1 MLKIF
6 PPPDIGYIMCRTS
19 ILQEAPKMS
28 KPAFRVYFND
38 NKQWVNIYVAK
49 NPAHFK
55 RKNQCHAYYI
65 AAEIRKQ
72 RQGLFGYI
80 YLSELNFSPMAHELV
95 AHEVQHLIFDWVL
108 TRKGMN
114 INERNEERIAT
125 MTGEISRRLWRKYER
140 WSKPRKSRRA
150 APRRRRTPRKTRK
163 TL

>member
-1 MLKIF
+1 MLALS
-6 PPPDIGYIMCRTS
+6 P
-19 ILQEAPKMS
+19 QEKAPIMS

-38 NKQWVNIYVAK
+38 NKQWVNIYIAK
-49 NPAHFK
+49 DPIYFK

-114 INERNEERIAT
+114 INEKNEERIAT

-140 WSKPRKSRRA
+140 WSR
-150 APRRRRTPRKTRK
+150 PRRKIAFRRQRRIPRKTRK